1 MKLSRVKI
9 SGSED
14 DSHSDLDREIPSEDE
29 EDFEGFMIP
38 LEEHPN
44 FDETI
49 NFHEETQET
58 YQNRTALDKE
68 RVKIICC

>member
-1 MKLSRVKI
+1 MRAILILTV
-9 SGSED
+9 
-14 DSHSDLDREIPSEDE
+14 PSEDE

-38 LEEHPN
+38 LEHPN

-58 YQNRTALDKE
+58 YQNRTALDKG
-68 RVKIICC
+68 RVKIIRY

>member
-1 MKLSRVKI
+1 MVLSTVKI

-14 DSHSDLDREIPSEDE
+14 DSNSNLDHEIPSDDE
-29 EDFEGFMIP
+29 ANVEGFMIP

-68 RVKIICC
+68 RVKIIRY